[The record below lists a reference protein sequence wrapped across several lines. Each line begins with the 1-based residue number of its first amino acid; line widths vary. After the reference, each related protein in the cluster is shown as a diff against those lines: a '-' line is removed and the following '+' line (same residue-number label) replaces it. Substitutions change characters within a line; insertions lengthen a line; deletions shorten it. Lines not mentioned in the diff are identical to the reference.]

1 MSDRKRNWS
10 MSDWNYKRKREF
22 KEGMYKTRERFM
34 KLMSPEPIQRLTFT
48 DFHSYVQQIQGTQ
61 TPKSMIKTQVFQQR
75 LQNSRKKL
83 PSLL

>member
-34 KLMSPEPIQRLTFT
+34 KLMSPEPI
-48 DFHSYVQQIQGTQ
+48 
-61 TPKSMIKTQVFQQR
+61 
-75 LQNSRKKL
+75 
-83 PSLL
+83 